1 MSIEEKLSQF
11 EPKKVLVASV
21 VAGLLWF
28 VLPMDSKDALRAQQ
42 RNLQN
47 QIKESERELEDVR
60 LAIANNEAF
69 EDQVRET
76 ASIYKEILS
85 YFPVKFGG
93 PDFMIL
99 LTQQIRDS
107 GGEPINV
114 LPQPVVRVS
123 EIYDRH
129 PFDVEM
135 EGDYLAVMKFLSA
148 LTRLPQI
155 TSVKSM
161 KFTAVS
167 ADSRK
172 SLLRF
177 RGIISGYSYNGNLGA
192 DTPQDDSNEG
202 GEQ

>member
-1 MSIEEKLSQF
+1 MKIEEKLAQY
-11 EPKKVLVASV
+11 EPKKMLVASLV
-21 VAGLLWF
+21 LGLIWF
-28 VLPMDSKDALRAQQ
+28 IGPFDNKDQLQNQQ
-42 RNLQN
+42 KNLQN
-47 QIKESERELEDVR
+47 QIRDAEREVEDVR

-69 EDQVRET
+69 ERQVRET

-85 YFPVKFGG
+85 YFPVKFSS
-93 PDFMIL
+93 PEFMIMV
-99 LTQQIRDS
+99 TQQIRDA

-114 LPQPVVRVS
+114 LPQQVERVS

-135 EGDYLAVMKFLSA
+135 QGDYITIMKFLSA

-161 KFTAVS
+161 KFTSVS
-167 ADSRK
+167 ADSRR

-177 RGIISGYSYNGNLGA
+177 RGIVSGYSYNGNLGA
-192 DTPQDDSNEG
+192 EPSTG
-202 GEQ
+202 GEEGQ